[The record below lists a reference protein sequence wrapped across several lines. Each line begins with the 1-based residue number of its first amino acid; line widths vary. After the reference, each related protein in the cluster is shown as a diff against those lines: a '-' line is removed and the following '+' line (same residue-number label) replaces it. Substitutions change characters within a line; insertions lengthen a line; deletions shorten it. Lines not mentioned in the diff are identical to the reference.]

1 MKSTLT
7 ERKLILSLNNL
18 ITDSSLMPTNTKD
31 LPYYLVY
38 KIFMYNKL
46 RLRIPTYIKFIN
58 GKRVLWEV

>member
-1 MKSTLT
+1 MKINMT
-7 ERKLILSLNNL
+7 ERELMLTLSNL
-18 ITDSSLMPTNTKD
+18 ITDSSLIPTNTKD

-58 GKRVLWEV
+58 GKRVT